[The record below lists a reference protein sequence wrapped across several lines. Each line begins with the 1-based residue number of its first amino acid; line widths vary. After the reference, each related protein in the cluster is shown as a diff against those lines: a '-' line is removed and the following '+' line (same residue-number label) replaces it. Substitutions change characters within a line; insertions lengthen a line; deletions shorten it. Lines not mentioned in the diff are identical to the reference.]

1 MAEPAEHRQ
10 YEGDYYAETQH
21 KQEEGLKNFGNED
34 KTDVSKGIQGRTE
47 QAAAQY
53 SVAQGDQLLQD
64 QATRGDAPAPS
75 SNYAAHDHQAL
86 YDMVHTNLDA
96 RDIDAKGRVSNKVG
110 NWLADLS
117 NTTKEAAT
125 TSGAEWQGAGASQA
139 HGFFQSTA
147 TYTAQ
152 TASAAQLSSN
162 RYSQQAAAADH
173 AQKSMPKPS
182 GFDQQAEI
190 EKATVQYATGDPA
203 AGAQTMNALAVK
215 QQQAQADHA
224 QAVQVL
230 QGLDNTYH
238 GTATTQP
245 AFAPPPPID
254 APDSSTHISSAQPS
268 GGVGPHGSGVGVSG
282 GSSYNSAGGQPGS
295 AVPGSGV
302 PGSGVPGVGTG
313 AGSSYA
319 PPGAGASTGSG
330 TVGGPI
336 GSGGGLRGPGGGGGF
351 GRVSPDALAMGGPAG
366 GAGGG
371 GGETTRSRPGIGTG
385 RSGGGFAGS
394 RVSGGGY
401 KPGEVEEPGKG
412 AGAGKGGAGERLER
426 GATAAANAGKGGKA
440 GEAAAAGTGA
450 GKKKEED
457 KEHKN
462 KIPTQVDPDEV
473 FEVRPERGPDGEK
486 ITPPVIGG

>member
-1 MAEPAEHRQ
+1 MVEAAEHRQ
-10 YEGDYYAETQH
+10 YEADYYTDTQR
-21 KQEEGLKNFGNED
+21 KQQQSLKNFGAED
-34 KTDVSKGIQGRTE
+34 KADVSKGIQGRTE
-47 QAAAQY
+47 QAASQY
-53 SVAQGDQLLQD
+53 SVSQGDQLLQG
-64 QATRGDAPAPS
+64 QTTRGDAPTPNA
-75 SNYAAHDHQAL
+75 NYAAHDHQAL
-86 YDMVHTNLDA
+86 YDMVHNDLDA
-96 RDIDAKGRVSNKVG
+96 GDIDAKGRVSNKLG
-110 NWLADLS
+110 NWLADIS
-117 NTTKEAAT
+117 DAANEAT
-125 TSGAEWQGAGASQA
+125 TASGAQWQGAGASQA
-139 HGFFQSTA
+139 HGFFQNTA

-182 GFDQQAEI
+182 GFNQDAEI
-190 EKATVQYATGDPA
+190 EKATVQYATGNPA
-203 AGAQTMNALAVK
+203 AGAQTMNAVAAK

-245 AFAPPPPID
+245 SFTPPPQIG
-254 APDSSTHISSAQPS
+254 APDSSTHISSADS
-268 GGVGPHGSGVGVSG
+268 GGGVGTHGSGVGAPG
-282 GSSYNSAGGQPGS
+282 GSSYNPAGGQPG
-295 AVPGSGV
+295 GGQ
-302 PGSGVPGVGTG
+302 PGVGTG
-313 AGSSYA
+313 GAGSSYT
-319 PPGAGASTGSG
+319 PGSGASTGAG
-330 TVGGPI
+330 NIGGPP
-336 GSGGGLRGPGGGGGF
+336 GGGGGFRGPGGGGGF
-351 GRVSPDALAMGGPAG
+351 GRVTPDALAMGGPP
-366 GAGGG
+366 GGG
-371 GGETTRSRPGIGTG
+371 GSGGGDITRSRPGIGTG

-412 AGAGKGGAGERLER
+412 TGKGAAGERLER
-426 GATAAANAGKGGKA
+426 GGTAAANAGKAGKA
-440 GEAAAAGTGA
+440 GEGGAAGNAA